1 MSTPATNSPAG
12 GRPADRSDHYSSRQ
26 GTALGIS
33 IVAAALLF
41 VAGAVAVFQGIAALA
56 NDDLFVVGPDYVYQ
70 FSLSTWGWI
79 HLIVGAIAVAVSLG
93 LMSGASWARISAII
107 IASLS
112 ILAQFLWLPWY
123 PAWAIL
129 IIVLD
134 LVVIWAVATW
144 RPADDRP

>member
-93 LMSGASWARISAII
+93 LMSGASWARIGAII